1 MLQGHY
7 SDPNCRFT
15 APNQGKLV
23 YQFDMVVGQCGVA
36 FIDSGL
42 TSGGQ
47 AYVEGMLVI
56 ILEPG
61 VQEAWDASRRI
72 RCLWEGNID
81 QTVTFPLSINM
92 LDSQTLTFSG
102 DTASASLEIQVGNH
116 SILCMSLI
124 LILFRMCFFY
134 KASFSE
140 FHSKFKCD
148 VIMDRRWF
156 N

>member
-1 MLQGHY
+1 
-7 SDPNCRFT
+7 
-15 APNQGKLV
+15 
-23 YQFDMVVGQCGVA
+23 VA

-61 VQEAWDASRRI
+61 VQEAWDAARKI

-92 LDSQTLTFSG
+92 LESQTLTFSG
-102 DTASASLEIQVGNH
+102 DTATASLELQV
-116 SILCMSLI
+116 
-124 LILFRMCFFY
+124 RQ
-134 KASFSE
+134 
-140 FHSKFKCD
+140 
-148 VIMDRRWF
+148 
-156 N
+156 